1 MKKWFAFSA
10 IFLSSYLAFL
20 LANAPLSLVVNNIQ
34 LPKNIELHDVS
45 GSIWQGEISSLWVN
59 DYEIEKVKVSVS
71 FWSLLSLSPSVQVF
85 FGDAMLS
92 GPEGKLNLSISSEQV
107 VLSDMELLISAND
120 IAKQLPL
127 PIPIRAQGSV
137 ELSLS
142 EVVIVTGEQLVCSR
156 AEGNVTWSRAGVIAL
171 EQTIKLGKFAAEISC
186 DDGKLL
192 AKVSPKNN
200 LGLSFNAV
208 LALNTQKASGNGYLK
223 PGAKFPS
230 QLRSALSFIGR
241 PDNQGRYQL
250 RF

>member
-1 MKKWFAFSA
+1 MS
-10 IFLSSYLAFL
+10 
-20 LANAPLSLVVNNIQ
+20 
-34 LPKNIELHDVS
+34 
-45 GSIWQGEISSLWVN
+45 
-59 DYEIEKVKVSVS
+59 
-71 FWSLLSLSPSVQVF
+71 
-85 FGDAMLS
+85 
-92 GPEGKLNLSISSEQV
+92 NLSC
-107 VLSDMELLISAND
+107 L
-120 IAKQLPL
+120 
-127 PIPIRAQGSV
+127 
-137 ELSLS
+137 
-142 EVVIVTGEQLVCSR
+142 R
-156 AEGNVTWSRAGVIAL
+156 AEGNVNWSRAGVIAL
-171 EQTIKLGKFAAEISC
+171 EENIKLGKFTAEISC